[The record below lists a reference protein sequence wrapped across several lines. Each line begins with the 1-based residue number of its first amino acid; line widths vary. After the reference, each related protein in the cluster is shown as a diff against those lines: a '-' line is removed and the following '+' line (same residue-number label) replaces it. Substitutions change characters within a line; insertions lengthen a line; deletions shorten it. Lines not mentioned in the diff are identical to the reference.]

1 MRQRNVSLPT
11 TLPPG
16 EERLVRQRL
25 RTIIQL
31 AIAIGRREGLMSDC
45 MPAEGDYA
53 KHTGESYAVVSEN
66 IKAEDS

>member
-1 MRQRNVSLPT
+1 MRQRSVSLST

-31 AIAIGRREGLMSDC
+31 AIAIGRREGLITSESHT
-45 MPAEGDYA
+45 EGDYA
-53 KHTGESYAVVSEN
+53 GHSDESYATTLKSTR
-66 IKAEDS
+66 AEDS